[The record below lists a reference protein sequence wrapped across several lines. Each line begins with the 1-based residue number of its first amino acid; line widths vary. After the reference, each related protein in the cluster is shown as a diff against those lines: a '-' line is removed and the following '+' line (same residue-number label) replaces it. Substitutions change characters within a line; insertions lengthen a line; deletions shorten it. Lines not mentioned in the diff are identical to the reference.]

1 MTRKDIM
8 NRVYNA
14 YYSSYP
20 ASFKRLYNCKA
31 IIVHVEYSEWLI
43 LKSYEKVVAA
53 FQVSTGILWA
63 FGFYSS
69 TTAQHVAKFCKWLRN
84 EYNIG
89 WNYQRTVKAGTVARV
104 KYARF
109 NDDFSVES
117 GEMVKQFDGVLDAE
131 KVEKALHNAE
141 PCTKWQ
147 VLDVQPKEE
156 NTMGIPREVF
166 NAVAVPIE
174 RPLSQQ

>member
-1 MTRKDIM
+1 MINWTVEKTTNDNGTETITITRPINDK
-8 NRVYNA
+8 
-14 YYSSYP
+14 P
-20 ASFKRLYNCKA
+20 
-31 IIVHVEYSEWLI
+31 
-43 LKSYEKVVAA
+43 KSTVC
-53 FQVSTGILWA
+53 VS
-63 FGFYSS
+63 
-69 TTAQHVAKFCKWLRN
+69 
-84 EYNIG
+84 
-89 WNYQRTVKAGTVARV
+89 RTIKAGTVARV

-117 GEMVKQFDGVLDAE
+117 GEMVKQFDGVFDAE

-156 NTMGIPREVF
+156 NTLGIPRDVF

>member
-1 MTRKDIM
+1 MTNWKIEKTVNESD
-8 NRVYNA
+8 NTET
-14 YYSSYP
+14 
-20 ASFKRLYNCKA
+20 
-31 IIVHVEYSEWLI
+31 III
-43 LKSYEKVVAA
+43 TRPINDKPKSTAC
-53 FQVSTGILWA
+53 VS
-63 FGFYSS
+63 
-69 TTAQHVAKFCKWLRN
+69 
-84 EYNIG
+84 
-89 WNYQRTVKAGTVARV
+89 RTVKAGTVARV

-131 KVEKALHNAE
+131 KVEKALHNEE

-156 NTMGIPREVF
+156 NTIGIPREVF

>member
-1 MTRKDIM
+1 MTNWTIEKTTND
-8 NRVYNA
+8 NGTET
-14 YYSSYP
+14 
-20 ASFKRLYNCKA
+20 
-31 IIVHVEYSEWLI
+31 III
-43 LKSYEKVVAA
+43 TRPINDKPKSTAC
-53 FQVSTGILWA
+53 VS
-63 FGFYSS
+63 
-69 TTAQHVAKFCKWLRN
+69 
-84 EYNIG
+84 
-89 WNYQRTVKAGTVARV
+89 RTVKAGTVARV

-117 GEMVKQFDGVLDAE
+117 GEIVKQFDGVFDAE

-156 NTMGIPREVF
+156 NTLGIPRDVF

>member
-1 MTRKDIM
+1 MANWTIEKTTNDNGTETIIITRPSND
-8 NRVYNA
+8 R
-14 YYSSYP
+14 P
-20 ASFKRLYNCKA
+20 
-31 IIVHVEYSEWLI
+31 
-43 LKSYEKVVAA
+43 KSTAC
-53 FQVSTGILWA
+53 VS
-63 FGFYSS
+63 
-69 TTAQHVAKFCKWLRN
+69 
-84 EYNIG
+84 
-89 WNYQRTVKAGTVARV
+89 RTVKAGTVARV

-109 NDDFSVES
+109 NDDFSVDT
-117 GEMVKQFDGVLDAE
+117 GELVKQFDGVLDAE

-156 NTMGIPREVF
+156 NTLGIPRDVF